1 MRIIQVYKGM
11 FSAESDT
18 YILENGS
25 YCDYSEIIEFMYYPH
40 SEWYDVK
47 SVDWYDLDKDE
58 RALVRMKLMTL
69 KSGRKFLRKCGVS
82 IDERPL

>member
-11 FSAESDT
+11 FSAESDI

-25 YCDYSEIIEFMYYPH
+25 YCDYSEIIEFMCYPH

-47 SVDWYDLDKDE
+47 SINWDNLDTDE
-58 RALVRMKLMTL
+58 RALVMDE
-69 KSGRKFLRKCGVS
+69 
-82 IDERPL
+82 IDDPEKWSKIFEKVWCMH

>member
-25 YCDYSEIIEFMYYPH
+25 YCDYSEIILWLCAYTDRCEL
-40 SEWYDVK
+40 K
-47 SVDWYDLDKDE
+47 SLNWDNMGEKE
-58 RALVRMKLMTL
+58 KMLVR
-69 KSGRKFLRKCGVS
+69 
-82 IDERPL
+82 DEVDNPFEWFDTFNYMWEVADK

>member
-11 FSAESDT
+11 FSAETDT

-25 YCDYSEIIEFMYYPH
+25 YCDYSEIIEFMCYPH

-47 SVDWYDLDKDE
+47 SVNWDNLDSDD
-58 RALVRMKLMTL
+58 RALVMDE
-69 KSGRKFLRKCGVS
+69 
-82 IDERPL
+82 IDDPEKWEKIFEKVWCVN